1 MLIVRCF
8 LLSGRGNDPI
18 RVLSVLAW
26 LNVAFHAAGLVLAV
40 VALRAGTALVPLS
53 ERMSFLAGKPL
64 LWRLGWG
71 VWMICALLLVAYLAA
86 AERLLRSLTARV
98 AVTFAAAGMG
108 VDLLCEIINL
118 SVLPEVASS
127 GTTELFLAF
136 ERMAFAGGA
145 TVANG
150 LYTTAVLLLTRALG
164 ARASALTR
172 ASGYGAVIA
181 GYLMAVAGIL
191 PSPVLVQYA
200 TGATI
205 GLFCLWVL
213 VVVTDL
219 RTSGEPRP

>member
-1 MLIVRCF
+1 MLRVSDHRD
-8 LLSGRGNDPI
+8 DPI
-18 RVLSVLAW
+18 RVLTVLAR
-26 LNVAFHAAGLVLAV
+26 LNVAFHAAGLALAV

-53 ERMSFLAGKPL
+53 ERMAFLAGKPL

-71 VWMICALLLVAYLAA
+71 VWMISALLLVAYLAS
-86 AERLLRSLTARV
+86 AERLVQQRWERSLLARLS
-98 AVTFAAAGMG
+98 VTFAAAGMG
-108 VDLLCEIINL
+108 VDLLCEVINL
-118 SVLPEVASS
+118 SVLPLLASS
-127 GTTELFLAF
+127 GTSELFLAF
-136 ERMAFAGGA
+136 ERMAFTGGA

-172 ASGYGAVIA
+172 ASGYGAVVS

-191 PSPVLVQYA
+191 PSPVLLQYA
-200 TGATI
+200 TGPTI
-205 GLFCLWVL
+205 GFYCLWVL